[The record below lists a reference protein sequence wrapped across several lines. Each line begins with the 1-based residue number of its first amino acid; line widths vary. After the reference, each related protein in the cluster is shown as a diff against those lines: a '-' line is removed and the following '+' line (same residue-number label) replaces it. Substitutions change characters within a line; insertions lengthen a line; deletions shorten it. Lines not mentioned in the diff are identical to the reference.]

1 MAHPKDIAKALG
13 ENKEKGEPP
22 GGAGF
27 WKGKAFFKGE
37 NQEKGEPPGVAGFDA
52 EVSHPKDIGKAK
64 GENQETGKPPGG
76 AGFQTNKAKVEGE
89 N

>member
-13 ENKEKGEPP
+13 ENKETSE
-22 GGAGF
+22 
-27 WKGKAFFKGE
+27 
-37 NQEKGEPPGVAGFDA
+37 
-52 EVSHPKDIGKAK
+52 
-64 GENQETGKPPGG
+64 PPGG